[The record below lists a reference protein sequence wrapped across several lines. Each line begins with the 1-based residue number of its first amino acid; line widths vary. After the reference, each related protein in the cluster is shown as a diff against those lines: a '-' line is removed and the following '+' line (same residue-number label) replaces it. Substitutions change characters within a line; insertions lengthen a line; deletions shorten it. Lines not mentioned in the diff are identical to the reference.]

1 MTKKLHQ
8 LSVKE
13 IHQGLE
19 KKEFTVQELLEHLLK
34 RIDKYNPDLNIFLTI
49 NPNAT
54 KHAQEID
61 KQIAKE
67 GITKPL
73 QGIPVAIKDNFLT
86 KDLVTTASSKLLQ
99 RYLPQYESTVT

>member
-34 RIDKYNPDLNIFLTI
+34 RIDKYNPDLNIFPELSDI
-49 NPNAT
+49 
-54 KHAQEID
+54 
-61 KQIAKE
+61 
-67 GITKPL
+67 
-73 QGIPVAIKDNFLT
+73 
-86 KDLVTTASSKLLQ
+86 S
-99 RYLPQYESTVT
+99 